1 MEEGDGGP
9 GQRASGQ
16 RAGELGR
23 ERWSSGQKRVNL
35 MLDFRRSFI
44 NVCLWGQEKG
54 CLGNLELQG
63 LSIALRLK
71 ERHRS
76 EHVNGA

>member
-1 MEEGDGGP
+1 
-9 GQRASGQ
+9 
-16 RAGELGR
+16 
-23 ERWSSGQKRVNL
+23 

-71 ERHRS
+71 ERQRS